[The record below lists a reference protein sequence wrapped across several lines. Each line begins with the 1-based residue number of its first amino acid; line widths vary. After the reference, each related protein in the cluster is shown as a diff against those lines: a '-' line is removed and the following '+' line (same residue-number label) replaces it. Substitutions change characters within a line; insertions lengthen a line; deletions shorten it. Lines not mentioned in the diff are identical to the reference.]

1 MKQQQTWWEEF
12 KDSGLFHRFLLLFH
26 YLLAL
31 TALGMF
37 AKEFIKTL

>member
-1 MKQQQTWWEEF
+1 MKFQQTWWEEF
-12 KDSGLFHRFLLLFH
+12 KDSGWFDRILLLFP

-31 TALGMF
+31 MVIGMF

>member
-1 MKQQQTWWEEF
+1 MKYRQTWWEDF
-12 KDSGLFHRFLLLFH
+12 KDSDWFSRLLLLFP